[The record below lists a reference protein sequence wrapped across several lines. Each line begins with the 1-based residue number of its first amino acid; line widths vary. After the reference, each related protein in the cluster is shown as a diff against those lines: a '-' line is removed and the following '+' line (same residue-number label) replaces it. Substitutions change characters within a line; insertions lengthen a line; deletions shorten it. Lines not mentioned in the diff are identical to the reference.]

1 MLIED
6 MDSSGTETR
15 HAAAVGNSNGVQWR
29 NRQGAYKGHTGNTK
43 SRVLVGEN
51 VRVFC
56 CVQKY
61 RCNISS
67 RLPAP
72 SVRYGRGSNVTGPAG
87 GDCVVAALHL
97 ESSGVVL
104 VAGGLVKAAGERCVG
119 AMGSE
124 SVCPAVVQLATF
136 NCNVT
141 GGSGN
146 WGKGRD
152 GGGGHG
158 GGHRRGV
165 GNGDESSMM
174 GAVES
179 CGTRGEAAKALLLSS

>member
-1 MLIED
+1 M
-6 MDSSGTETR
+6 
-15 HAAAVGNSNGVQWR
+15 
-29 NRQGAYKGHTGNTK
+29 
-43 SRVLVGEN
+43 
-51 VRVFC
+51 
-56 CVQKY
+56 
-61 RCNISS
+61 
-67 RLPAP
+67 
-72 SVRYGRGSNVTGPAG
+72 
-87 GDCVVAALHL
+87 HL

-104 VAGGLVKAAGERCVG
+104 MAGGLVKAARERCVG
-119 AMGSE
+119 AIGSE

-141 GGSGN
+141 GGGGN

-152 GGGGHG
+152 GHG